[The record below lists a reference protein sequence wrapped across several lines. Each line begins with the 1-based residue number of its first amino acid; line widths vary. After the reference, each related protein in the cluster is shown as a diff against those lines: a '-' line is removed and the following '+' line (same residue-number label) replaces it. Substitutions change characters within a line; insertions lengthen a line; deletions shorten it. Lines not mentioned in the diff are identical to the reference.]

1 MRRMGEGTTA
11 PRRSCRADRATP
23 WGSHAW
29 IGVVLCVLAL
39 AGFWAGT
46 TFMRQL
52 DVADRFKASE
62 VTGPGVEGKYAL
74 WTILIGA
81 VVGFAAAACA
91 CFVIWLIGLLRLFDR
106 IRARLVGTWMVTVL
120 VVSVTLIVTL
130 WRGGQAGAAPLDA
143 EVAEATR
150 PVTVVVWLCAMP
162 GLVAL
167 LALRNVAQ
175 QSRQRA
181 GREKEP
187 GECRLALVLRL
198 RTELRRLLATFGVL
212 LTLIVVATAARRDAL
227 LAADTTLQIPA
238 TLVILYGLLFAV
250 VLGLFYAAAS
260 GPIDRLAT
268 ELLDDVQTL
277 GDPAAAGFSE
287 AVKRRAELAAVMGSS
302 GSWKSFE
309 AGALIAAP
317 LVSAL
322 VGGAIGS

>member
-1 MRRMGEGTTA
+1 MAEGTA
-11 PRRSCRADRATP
+11 AQCQPCRADRATP

-29 IGVVLCVLAL
+29 IGVLLSVLAI
-39 AGFWAGT
+39 AGFWMGT

-52 DVADRFKASE
+52 DVADRFEASE
-62 VTGPGVEGKYAL
+62 VSGPGVEGKYAL
-74 WTILIGA
+74 WSILIGA
-81 VVGFAAAACA
+81 VVGFAATAGA

-106 IRARLVGTWMVTVL
+106 IRARMVGAWVVTVL
-120 VVSVTLIVTL
+120 VVAVTVIVSL

-150 PVTVVVWLCAMP
+150 PVTVVVWLCAVP

-167 LALRNVAQ
+167 LGLRNVAQ
-175 QSRQRA
+175 QARQRA
-181 GREKEP
+181 GHEKEP

-227 LAADTTLQIPA
+227 VAADTTVQIPA
-238 TLVILYGLLFAV
+238 TLVILYGLLLAV
-250 VLGLFYAAAS
+250 LLGLFYAAAS

-287 AVKRRAELAAVMGSS
+287 AVRRRAELAGVMGSG

-309 AGALIAAP
+309 TGALIAAP

-322 VGGAIGS
+322 VGGALGS